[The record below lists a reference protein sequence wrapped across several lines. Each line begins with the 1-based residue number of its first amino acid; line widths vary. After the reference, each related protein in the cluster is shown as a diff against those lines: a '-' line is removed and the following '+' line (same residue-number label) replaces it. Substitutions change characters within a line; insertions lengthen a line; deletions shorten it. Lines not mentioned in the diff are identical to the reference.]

1 MAGLVAS
8 KSTVSVSTVLGC
20 LGKWRGKKDAGK
32 ASPLFYKTDEKA
44 LSWIMFFILMEV
56 VSARQEEA

>member
-8 KSTVSVSTVLGC
+8 KSTISVSTVLGC

-44 LSWIMFFILMEV
+44 LSWMFFILMEV